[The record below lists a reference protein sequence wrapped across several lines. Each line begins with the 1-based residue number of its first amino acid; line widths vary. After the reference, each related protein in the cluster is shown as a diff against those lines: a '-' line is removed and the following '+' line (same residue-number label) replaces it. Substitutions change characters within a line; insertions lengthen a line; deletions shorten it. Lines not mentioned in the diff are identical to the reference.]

1 MKTKKHVEENHF
13 DRSTYCVEG
22 LFGQKSRKIAGKA
35 YKDCLGGSLTLLA
48 VVGNFKEFL
57 AE

>member
-48 VVGNFKEFL
+48 VVGNFKEF
-57 AE
+57 